1 MINNFFKYLTLF
13 FILIFTTACSGNSDE
28 NNGILINNVWAR
40 PALAGNNSAVY
51 FIIENNLNESEKLL
65 SVESTIAEIS
75 EIHLSSNVDGVMKMA
90 KQEFVEIK
98 SGSTLEF
105 KPMSYHIMLINL
117 NQDLNVGDQFKLTL
131 NFEKSGSLDIQV
143 EVREVE

>member
-1 MINNFFKYLTLF
+1 MINNFLKYLTLF
-13 FILIFTTACSGNSDE
+13 FILFFTTACSNNFEE

-40 PALAGNNSAVY
+40 PALAGNNSAAY
-51 FIIENNLNESEKLL
+51 FVIENNLKESEKLL

-117 NQDLNVGDQFKLTL
+117 NRDLNVGDQFNLTL

-143 EVREVE
+143 EIREAE

>member
-1 MINNFFKYLTLF
+1 MINNFLKYLTLF
-13 FILIFTTACSGNSDE
+13 FILIFTTACSNNSEE

-40 PALAGNNSAVY
+40 PALAGNNSAAY
-51 FIIENNLNESEKLL
+51 FVIENNLKESEKLL

-117 NQDLNVGDQFKLTL
+117 NRDLNVGDQFNLTL

-143 EVREVE
+143 EIREAE

>member
-1 MINNFFKYLTLF
+1 MINNFLKYLTLF
-13 FILIFTTACSGNSDE
+13 FILIFTTACSNNSEE

-40 PALAGNNSAVY
+40 PALAGNNSAAY
-51 FIIENNLNESEKLL
+51 FVIENNLKESDKLL

-75 EIHLSSNVDGVMKMA
+75 EIHLSSNIDGVMKMA

-117 NQDLNVGDQFKLTL
+117 NRDLNVGDQFNLTL

-143 EVREVE
+143 EIREAE

>member
-1 MINNFFKYLTLF
+1 MINNFLKYLTLF
-13 FILIFTTACSGNSDE
+13 FILIFTTACSNNSEE

-40 PALAGNNSAVY
+40 PALAGNNSAAY
-51 FIIENNLNESEKLL
+51 FVIENNLKESEKLL

-117 NQDLNVGDQFKLTL
+117 NRDLNVGDQFNLTL
-131 NFEKSGSLDIQV
+131 NFEKSGSLDIQI
-143 EVREVE
+143 EIREAE

>member
-1 MINNFFKYLTLF
+1 MINNFLKYLTLF
-13 FILIFTTACSGNSDE
+13 FILIFTTACSNNSEE

-40 PALAGNNSAVY
+40 PALAGNNSAAY
-51 FIIENNLNESEKLL
+51 FVIENNLKESEKLL

-75 EIHLSSNVDGVMKMA
+75 EIHLSSNIDGVMKMA

-117 NQDLNVGDQFKLTL
+117 NRDLNVGDQFNLTL

-143 EVREVE
+143 EIREAE